1 MSTGRLTPIPRPLSL
16 AVAIIAML
24 AAVILTTGVVR
35 GAITTLTADLSAE
48 AEVPNPGPGGATGSA
63 VITVDDETNE
73 VCFELTIDG
82 LGAQDAVIA
91 AHIHEGAEGVAGD
104 VVVPLFTEP
113 PTGEM
118 TGCVQDV
125 DADLV
130 AAIIADPAA
139 YYVNIH
145 SEQFPDGAVRG
156 QLVVSVAGGGCTIT
170 VEPTTVA
177 DGGQVTVSGDFGA
190 GAEIHFVQGEN
201 ASPPEDS
208 EPVATI
214 PMNQSSFSVTI
225 TMLPGS
231 VGTWTVWGLIP
242 ASECGDSAILTVTA
256 ATVPNTAAPPLTLQ
270 GAEVLGALLL
280 ILGAVSARRLRSAAI
295 R

>member
-1 MSTGRLTPIPRPLSL
+1 MRRGRVTHIPRPLSI
-16 AVAIIAML
+16 AVAAITAF
-24 AAVILTTGVVR
+24 AAAILMTGVVNA
-35 GAITTLTADLSAE
+35 AIVTFTADLTAE
-48 AEVPNPGPGGATGSA
+48 AEVPNPGPDGATGSA

-82 LGAQDAVIA
+82 IGQDTVIA
-91 AHIHEGAEGVAGD
+91 AHIHEGEAGVAGD

-125 DADLV
+125 DADLL

-145 SEQFPDGAVRG
+145 TEGFPDGAVRG
-156 QLVVSVAGGGCTIT
+156 QLVVSVVGGGCTIT
-170 VEPTTVA
+170 VEPATVA
-177 DGGQVTVSGDFGA
+177 DGGQVTVSGDFG
-190 GAEIHFVQGEN
+190 GAEVHFVQGEN
-201 ASPPEDS
+201 ASVPEDS
-208 EPVATI
+208 EPVATT
-214 PMNQSSFSVTI
+214 PADQASFSVTI

-231 VGTWTVWGLIP
+231 VGTWTVWGFIEG
-242 ASECGDSAILTVTA
+242 SECGDSAILTVTA
-256 ATVPNTAAPPLTLQ
+256 ATVPNTAARPDTLPV
-270 GAEVLGALLL
+270 AEVLGALLL
-280 ILGAVSARRLRSAAI
+280 TLGAASVLRLKRATI